1 MVGSFAVG
9 TAAYVAGRDGD
20 GPRSSVAVGGCGRGC
35 GCGCGWCCC
44 GGRFEG
50 GCGSSWRACSVE
62 RGAWSVGGLGACRGC
77 EKTARWGRS
86 DAERGCGQA
95 PPTREGVG
103 ERGEG
108 RGARAR
114 LFHCEPVWPIAGRL
128 EASCL
133 LGWAFAFVGRQ
144 KYKSKSTV
152 RRRARQHLLMDAAEK
167 ASANQKTHGTGQLTA
182 PQDFVKSHFVTN
194 DFSPDIHVVYTVHG
208 TVGAHTG
215 ILCRL

>member
-1 MVGSFAVG
+1 MLRRAVRGRLWFELARVQRGWVGCLQRVREDGEVG
-9 TAAYVAGRDGD
+9 QV
-20 GPRSSVAVGGCGRGC
+20 
-35 GCGCGWCCC
+35 
-44 GGRFEG
+44 
-50 GCGSSWRACSVE
+50 
-62 RGAWSVGGLGACRGC
+62 
-77 EKTARWGRS
+77 
-86 DAERGCGQA
+86 
-95 PPTREGVG
+95 
-103 ERGEG
+103 G
-108 RGARAR
+108 RGARLRAGTANARGCGREGRGAR